1 MAIEGAPSRSKRIQ
15 PQMLFSWALV
25 GATTLPFISFA
36 TNLASAVPA
45 LMFLFMLG
53 GTHIVATAYLFN
65 DPAIRRFCLVHPIKM
80 IIVPSVI
87 LIAALAVFSRPN
99 PLFTVATLVLFLF
112 QAWHFGAQN
121 IGVASFIS
129 LSERGRPLAPFEKT
143 LIKVGIWVGIL
154 GVLKAMSPD
163 FGIGASYVQLPAE
176 AAAAIGSF
184 YEIGK
189 VLAFPTAGAALWLAI
204 TAWRRGHAVFGL
216 VIFLSVT
223 FLFPMYLM
231 DSSFTGYTSFVT
243 AHGLQYLVFLAAH
256 SAGQDP
262 LRLGRSRLIAPAILL
277 LWMVWASALTV

>member
-65 DPAIRRFCLVHPIKM
+65 DPAIRRFCPVHPIKM

-189 VLAFPTAGAALWLAI
+189 VLAFNDGRRSALARHNRLAQGA
-204 TAWRRGHAVFGL
+204 RGVRSCDFPQRDLSFSDVSDGQLFHRIH
-216 VIFLSVT
+216 IFR
-223 FLFPMYLM
+223 Y
-231 DSSFTGYTSFVT
+231 SS
-243 AHGLQYLVFLAAH
+243 
-256 SAGQDP
+256 
-262 LRLGRSRLIAPAILL
+262 RPAILGL
-277 LWMVWASALTV
+277 PSGP